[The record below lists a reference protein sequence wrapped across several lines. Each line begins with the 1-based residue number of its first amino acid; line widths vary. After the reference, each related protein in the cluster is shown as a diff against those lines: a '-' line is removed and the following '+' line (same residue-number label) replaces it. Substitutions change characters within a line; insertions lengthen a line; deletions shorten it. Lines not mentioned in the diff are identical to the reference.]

1 MSKSSLLADVQHFVG
16 WPTNDC
22 IDQIKEVAR
31 LNRYSVLILDPV
43 FDPKSIMNDESRLN
57 VRQDANGVIV
67 SFSIG

>member
-1 MSKSSLLADVQHFVG
+1 MSKPSLLADVAHFVG

-31 LNRYSVLILDPV
+31 LNRYSVLIQDASFNPNNIA
-43 FDPKSIMNDESRLN
+43 SDESRLN
-57 VRQDANGVIV
+57 VRQDGNGVII

>member
-1 MSKSSLLADVQHFVG
+1 MSKASLLADVAHFVG

-31 LNRYSVLILDPV
+31 LNHYSVLIQDPD
-43 FDPKSIMNDESRLN
+43 FDPNNIATNESRLN
-57 VRQDANGVIV
+57 VRQDGNGVIV